1 MATLEKIR
9 SKAGLLVLV
18 VGVALFAF
26 IIGDFLNSG
35 STYFRQ
41 SQEKIAEVDGVV
53 IKIQEFQNRVDEMN
67 EMYKMQTGS
76 TSLPEEYQTQIR
88 QSVFDGMVQ
97 EIVLNE
103 ATSDLGLTVSPE
115 ELFDMVQG
123 ENISPMIQQMQ
134 MFVNPQTG
142 AFDKAALLNFLKT
155 IDTEN
160 IASYPADQQAQLLQA
175 RQFWMFWEKNI
186 KRQRLEQKYTT
197 LLSKA
202 VSANKLDAKDAFDAS
217 AVSSDMVYAMQSYST
232 IPDSTIQVSKS
243 EIEKLY
249 NQRKELFKQKESKV
263 IKYISVDIRPSQED
277 YDNASAEIEAL
288 KKELATTTRVAD
300 LVAENSEIPYM
311 DAFFSENALDPEM
324 KQFVKTAAVGDIYGP
339 VFENDKYRMFKLV
352 DKTVA
357 PDSVN
362 VSHIMLA
369 NTGDEAAVQA
379 KADSLLTVL
388 KDGGDF
394 AALAKEFSVDQ
405 AAERGGEL
413 GWFTE
418 ATALRGVNEDFKNT
432 VFSTAVNGYAI
443 VKSAYGTHIVKVTD
457 KTANVDKYKVAD
469 IDMTVSPSTKTYGN
483 IYNELNQFI
492 SKNRDVDKLDD
503 AAKEAGYSLLSNV
516 TVTTN
521 DQVLG
526 TIRNS
531 RPVIRWAFQNGKGS
545 ISEIFE
551 CDNKF
556 VIAAVQGTLPE
567 GYRSLESVTPMLR
580 SELVAQKKGEQI
592 SQAYAA
598 LDCLTSVDAYAQAM
612 GASVD
617 SVKFVSFSTRRIA
630 GIGVEPKLNAM
641 VSLAQKGQVS
651 APVAG
656 NNGVYVF
663 DVYAQNKESKTY
675 DEAAEMKALDASNMY
690 RFSIQAIQS
699 LVNKADVEDNRIRF
713 Y

>member
-103 ATSDLGLTVSPE
+103 ATSDLGLTVGPE

-379 KADSLLTVL
+379 KADSLLAVL

-492 SKNRDVDKLDD
+492 SKNRDIDKLDD
-503 AAKEAGYSLLSNV
+503 AAKEAGYNLLSNV
-516 TVTTN
+516 TVTAN

-592 SQAYAA
+592 SQALAA
-598 LDCLTSVDAYAQAM
+598 KNLTSVDAYAQAM

-617 SVKFVSFSTRRIA
+617 SVKFVNFSTRRIA

-651 APVAG
+651 VPVAG

>member
-9 SKAGLLVLV
+9 SKAGLLVLI
-18 VGVALFAF
+18 VGLALFAF

-41 SQEKIAEVDGVV
+41 SQERVAKINGEV
-53 IKIQEFQNRVDEMN
+53 IKIQDYQPRVDEMA
-67 EMYKMQTGS
+67 EIYKMQSGS

-88 QSVFDGMVQ
+88 QSVFDNMIREVVLGEAVDKLGMGV
-97 EIVLNE
+97 
-103 ATSDLGLTVSPE
+103 TPE

-123 ENISPMIQQMQ
+123 ENISPMIQQMP

-142 AFDKAALLNFLKT
+142 VFDKATLLQFLKT
-155 IDTEN
+155 IDDDN
-160 IASYPADQQAQLLQA
+160 IAAMPAEQQSQLLQA
-175 RQFWMFWEKNI
+175 RQFWMFWEKSI
-186 KRQRLEQKYTT
+186 KSQRLEQKYST

-202 VSANKLDAKDAFDAS
+202 ISANKLDAKDAFDAS
-217 AVSSDMVYAMQSYST
+217 AVSSDIIYAMQSYAS

-249 NQRKELFKQKESKV
+249 NQRKELFKQKEGKV
-263 IKYISVDIRPSQED
+263 IKYIAVDIRPSKED
-277 YDNASAEIEAL
+277 YDKANADIEAL
-288 KKELATTTRVAD
+288 KQELATSEKVAD
-300 LVAENSEIPYM
+300 VVNENSEIPYM
-311 DAFFSENALDPEM
+311 DAFFTENALDPEM
-324 KQFVKTAAVGDIYGP
+324 KQFVKNAAVGEVYGP

-369 NTGDEAAVQA
+369 GADEAILKA
-379 KADSLLTVL
+379 KADSLLDVL
-388 KDGGDF
+388 KKGGDF
-394 AALAKEFSVDQ
+394 AALAKEFSADQ
-405 AAERGGEL
+405 AAEKGGEL

-418 ATALRGVNEDFKNT
+418 ATALRGVNEDFKNAI
-432 VFSTAVNGYAI
+432 FSTPLNDYAI
-443 VKSAYGTHIVKVTD
+443 IKSMYGTHIVKVTD

-492 SKNRDVDKLDD
+492 SKNNDIKKLDE
-503 AAKEAGYSLLSNV
+503 AAKEAGYELFSDV
-516 TVTTN
+516 TVTAG
-521 DQVLG
+521 DQTLG
-526 TIRNS
+526 SIKNS
-531 RPVIRWAFQNGKGS
+531 RPVVRWAFQNDKGK

-551 CDNKF
+551 CNDKF

-567 GYRSLESVTPMLR
+567 GYRSLASVTPMLK
-580 SELVAQKKGEQI
+580 SELIAQKKGEKI
-592 SQAYAA
+592 SQELAA
-598 LDCLTSVDAYAQAM
+598 KNLTSVDAYAQAM

-617 SVKFVSFSTRRIA
+617 SVKFINFATRRIT

-641 VSLAQKGQVS
+641 VSLAQIDQVS

-663 DVYAQNKESKTY
+663 KVYAQNKDAKDY
-675 DEAAEMKALDASNMY
+675 DEATEVKSLDATNAY
-690 RFSIQAIQS
+690 RFGYQAIQS
-699 LVNKADVEDNRIRF
+699 LVNKAEVEDNRIRF

>member
-300 LVAENSEIPYM
+300 LVAEKAEIPYM
-311 DAFFSENALDPEM
+311 EAFFSENALDPEM

-379 KADSLLTVL
+379 KADSLLAVL

-443 VKSAYGTHIVKVTD
+443 VKSAYGTHIVKVMD

-503 AAKEAGYSLLSNV
+503 AAKEAGYNLLSNV

-531 RPVIRWAFQNGKGS
+531 RP
-545 ISEIFE
+545 
-551 CDNKF
+551 
-556 VIAAVQGTLPE
+556 
-567 GYRSLESVTPMLR
+567 RSR
-580 SELVAQKKGEQI
+580 YVA
-592 SQAYAA
+592 
-598 LDCLTSVDAYAQAM
+598 
-612 GASVD
+612 
-617 SVKFVSFSTRRIA
+617 
-630 GIGVEPKLNAM
+630 
-641 VSLAQKGQVS
+641 
-651 APVAG
+651 
-656 NNGVYVF
+656 
-663 DVYAQNKESKTY
+663 
-675 DEAAEMKALDASNMY
+675 
-690 RFSIQAIQS
+690 
-699 LVNKADVEDNRIRF
+699 
-713 Y
+713 

>member
-300 LVAENSEIPYM
+300 LVAENSEIPYV

-324 KQFVKTAAVGDIYGP
+324 KQFVKTAAEGDIYGP

-492 SKNRDVDKLDD
+492 SKNRDIDKLDD
-503 AAKEAGYSLLSNV
+503 AAKEAGYNLLSNV
-516 TVTTN
+516 TVTAN

-592 SQAYAA
+592 SQALAA
-598 LDCLTSVDAYAQAM
+598 KNLTSVDAYAQAM